1 MTVISWTDVSS
12 WIEQNPMVLVISLAS
27 AAAFLL
33 LLVLVLAIIV
43 ARSRRIRSHDLV
55 DRSEDDRE
63 RIDLA
68 LTLAEQ
74 TGRLRIVGELH
85 QVVLHDVAVMIS
97 QADGARYA
105 AESDPGAAIRAA
117 SVIADSART
126 ILADLRRVMTLV
138 GDGEAA
144 LASQPQLRS
153 SRDLFKVMEE
163 SGLVI
168 SFEENGPSF
177 DIKTGAELA
186 IFRILQEALSNSL
199 KHGGRGTEVT
209 VIFTWTDDSFQLRID
224 DNGTRNSIRLG
235 GKDPNAVSRGKAY
248 SLDEDIDAL
257 TGLVSG
263 RGISEMRERVE
274 LFGGVLSTTTV
285 PGVGFSVAASFPS
298 LRYNNGVHGINLGA

>member
-1 MTVISWTDVSS
+1 MITWVDVSS
-12 WIEQNPMVLVISLAS
+12 WIEQNPLLVIISLAS
-27 AAAFLL
+27 AAAVLV
-33 LLVLVLAIIV
+33 LLVLVLAIV
-43 ARSRRIRSHDLV
+43 HARSRRIRSVDLV

-85 QVVLHDVAVMIS
+85 QVVLHDLSVMIS

-105 AESDPGAAIRAA
+105 AEADPSAALRAA
-117 SVIADSART
+117 SVIAESARSVV
-126 ILADLRRVMTLV
+126 ADLRRVMTLV
-138 GDGEAA
+138 SDGEAA

-153 SRDLFKVMEE
+153 SRDLFAVMEE

-168 SFEENGPSF
+168 AFEETGPSF
-177 DIKTGAELA
+177 DLKSGAELA

-209 VIFTWTDDSFQLRID
+209 VIFTWTEDSFQLRID
-224 DNGTRNSIRLG
+224 DNGIRNELRLAG
-235 GKDPNAVSRGKAY
+235 QDPNAVSRAKAY
-248 SLDEDIDAL
+248 NLNEDLGAL
-257 TGLVSG
+257 TGVLTG

-274 LFGGVLSTTTV
+274 LFGGVLNLSPV
-285 PGVGFSVAASFPS
+285 PGVGFSVTASFPA
-298 LRYNNGVHGINLGA
+298 LRYHNGVRGVNLGS